1 MSFNSETQVLNI
13 ISKREKDMIENI
25 KEITE
30 CPDCASGN
38 IVHNMEREQVVCREC
53 GLIYE
58 PLTPEE
64 ENAFERA
71 HDLTMPRPRGT
82 VKSTVKA
89 KKTVKA
95 KAKPKKRRK

>member
-1 MSFNSETQVLNI
+1 
-13 ISKREKDMIENI
+13 MIENI
-25 KEITE
+25 KEIIE
-30 CPDCASGN
+30 CPDCASSN

-64 ENAFERA
+64 ENAFEKA

-82 VKSTVKA
+82 ASAKKAVKGKTVKA
-89 KKTVKA
+89 KK
-95 KAKPKKRRK
+95 RRK